1 MLRKI
6 SLRDF
11 RNFERLDAEIPEAG
25 IAIIGENGH
34 GKTNLL
40 EAVSYLALLRSMRGA
55 RDADVIRFGAAAF
68 HVRAELADDS
78 RLHDIS
84 VAYERST
91 KRKKVLLDGVEHPRL
106 SDALAA
112 LPSVCFSPIDVVLVG
127 GGPAE
132 RRRFL
137 DVTLALSEPR
147 YLAALQQF
155 RAALRQRNAALRDAM
170 KAGGR
175 NINSHESRVAVWEP
189 MLVAQGAKL
198 AAARFLWCQRHASTF
213 TELCASIG
221 ERAPVAMR
229 YVSVLA
235 ASNDG
240 GAEDMH
246 SPEHTVAQ
254 WFADAY
260 ERAFA
265 EQRNNELRRGITLV
279 GPHRDDLHLSLGNR
293 DLRTF
298 GSAGQQRTA
307 AIALRMLELATL
319 RDAIGRTP
327 LLLLDDPFA
336 ELDARRA
343 SRILQLLEER
353 GVGQVLLAVPRE
365 QDIPPTFTRLER
377 RTMQN
382 GSMQ

>member
-1 MLRKI
+1 
-6 SLRDF
+6 
-11 RNFERLDAEIPEAG
+11 
-25 IAIIGENGH
+25 
-34 GKTNLL
+34 
-40 EAVSYLALLRSMRGA
+40 
-55 RDADVIRFGAAAF
+55 
-68 HVRAELADDS
+68 
-78 RLHDIS
+78 
-84 VAYERST
+84 
-91 KRKKVLLDGVEHPRL
+91 
-106 SDALAA
+106 
-112 LPSVCFSPIDVVLVG
+112 
-127 GGPAE
+127 
-132 RRRFL
+132 
-137 DVTLALSEPR
+137 
-147 YLAALQQF
+147 
-155 RAALRQRNAALRDAM
+155 
-170 KAGGR
+170 
-175 NINSHESRVAVWEP
+175 
-189 MLVAQGAKL
+189 
-198 AAARFLWCQRHASTF
+198 
-213 TELCASIG
+213 
-221 ERAPVAMR
+221 
-229 YVSVLA
+229 
-235 ASNDG
+235 
-240 GAEDMH
+240 
-246 SPEHTVAQ
+246 VAQ